1 LEAFLLQQI
10 KTYKKGGAK
19 MRRQRYFIY
28 RVFFYTLTAFLII
41 LPTNGSFGLENND
54 LIPVPGDLTGDAVVD
69 VADYQELR
77 KTLGKCEGDTG
88 FNSEADYDFDGCVSY
103 RDYRIW
109 YDMYQD
115 YGYSQTPP
123 GPVMATG
130 QTRSYREGDDG
141 DLQLGVPCPVPR
153 FIDNGDGTVKDNC
166 TGLIWL
172 KNANCFGRK
181 RWHAAID
188 ASNGLEDG
196 QCGLSDDSIAGD
208 WHLPNI
214 RELLSL
220 VDYGNYRPV
229 LGI

>member
-1 LEAFLLQQI
+1 
-10 KTYKKGGAK
+10 
-19 MRRQRYFIY
+19 
-28 RVFFYTLTAFLII
+28 
-41 LPTNGSFGLENND
+41 
-54 LIPVPGDLTGDAVVD
+54 VVD

-188 ASNGLEDG
+188 ASNRLEDG

-229 LGI
+229 LPTGHPFTNVQSSYYWSSTTYAYYASYAWCVCMYYGFVYHSTKDYFDYYVWPVRSGNDW